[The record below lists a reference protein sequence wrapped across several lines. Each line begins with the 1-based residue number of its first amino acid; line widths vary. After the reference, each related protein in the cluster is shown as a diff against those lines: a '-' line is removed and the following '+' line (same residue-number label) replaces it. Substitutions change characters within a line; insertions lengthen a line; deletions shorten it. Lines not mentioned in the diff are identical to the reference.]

1 MVDLLYAH
9 PIRSALGQAE
19 EGGANALHFHA
30 VDDHFVKDGHLAMLK
45 HFLTCIESGEP
56 CRSTGEDGLR
66 IMEMVDAAYRSI
78 SQHSSVTL

>member
-1 MVDLLYAH
+1 
-9 PIRSALGQAE
+9 
-19 EGGANALHFHA
+19 
-30 VDDHFVKDGHLAMLK
+30 VDDNFVKDGHLAMLK